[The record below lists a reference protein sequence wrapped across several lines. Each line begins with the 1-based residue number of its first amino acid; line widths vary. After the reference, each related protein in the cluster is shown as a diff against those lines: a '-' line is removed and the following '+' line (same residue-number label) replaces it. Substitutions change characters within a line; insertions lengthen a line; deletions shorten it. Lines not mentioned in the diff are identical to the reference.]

1 VSVLLLARTAV
12 VTAVTGAVL
21 LSGLTVA
28 GAASAAPDKDDSGSK
43 SVNENKSPEL
53 ADRDRP
59 ARSQDHLKRP
69 WDRHDPHRRPAGACR
84 RRSRC
89 TSVW

>member
-1 VSVLLLARTAV
+1 MSVLLLARTAV

-43 SVNENKSPEL
+43 SVNENKSLNSPTVTV
-53 ADRDRP
+53 
-59 ARSQDHLKRP
+59 
-69 WDRHDPHRRPAGACR
+69 PHGRKII
-84 RRSRC
+84 
-89 TSVW
+89 